1 MLFLVAKGRWSHL
14 PRELPK
20 GAISK
25 KEMAAIKIQA
35 GNSLLFFNINAV
47 FSCQREMEPS
57 PKGRWLP
64 LATPLGDG
72 SISLWQLKTALIL
85 KKQQRITCL
94 NFYSSHLLFGD
105 GSLWQL
111 PWEMAPSPF
120 GN

>member
-57 PKGRWLP
+57 PKGVAKGSHLQK
-64 LATPLGDG
+64 GDG
-72 SISLWQLKTALIL
+72 CYK
-85 KKQQRITCL
+85 
-94 NFYSSHLLFGD
+94 NSSR
-105 GSLWQL
+105 
-111 PWEMAPSPF
+111 
-120 GN
+120 